1 MKSLWKELQ
10 DLISYN
16 MELKTDNK
24 ELKTR
29 IKELIAKNTKNEELH
44 LKYDRDFAII
54 KTKLGLLNTSE
65 NSILEPVKDAP
76 Q

>member
-1 MKSLWKELQ
+1 M
-10 DLISYN
+10 ISDN

-29 IKELIAKNTKNEELH
+29 IKDLVARNTKNEELH
-44 LKYDRDFAII
+44 LKYDREFAII
-54 KTKLGLLNTSE
+54 KTKLGLLNNSE